1 MFNVFKLN
9 TDVLAVYQSSE
20 SGSDVL
26 IFRRNEGLLGRVSV
40 QERGDALEHRLERS
54 FRPNRREELHCS
66 AMRLVQRLNINTF
79 YRLALPLL
87 PPFLS
92 SSLRFT

>member
-1 MFNVFKLN
+1 VFNVLKLN
-9 TDVLAVYQSSE
+9 TDVVAVCQSSE

-54 FRPNRREELHCS
+54 FAQIAEKSCIAAQCDWCKH
-66 AMRLVQRLNINTF
+66 
-79 YRLALPLL
+79 
-87 PPFLS
+87 
-92 SSLRFT
+92 